1 MTQRNLIKLGFV
13 VAVGL
18 ISLFSACTKKTIV
31 NNPPLS
37 ETASCFTCHSDSNT
51 AVLAA
56 EEQWERSVH
65 STGAHITENSSG
77 CSRCHTNEGF
87 VSLVQTGTEIAVDNP
102 TAIGCFT
109 CHAPHT
115 NGNLTLRT
123 TAPFVLLDSTS
134 SSTYAKGT
142 SNLCA
147 TCHHSR
153 RNANTYVYDG
163 VKMSSHFGPHH
174 SVQADMLVGTNAYEY
189 TGFTY
194 ESSYHSHGVT
204 EGCVTCHMETSVG
217 YTLGGHSWNME
228 WEGEENVESCNS
240 VACHDG
246 EITDFNPMADEDY
259 DDDGN
264 IEGVQDEIDGLVAQL
279 KDKLTAANLL
289 DSEGDP
295 VARVVATADSAGAVY
310 NYEFVLGEGS
320 MGIHNTKYAVGLL
333 QSSLDLFNAS
343 LSAKK

>member
-1 MTQRNLIKLGFV
+1 MTQIDLRKVGLM
-13 VAVGL
+13 VAVGFVF
-18 ISLFSACTKKTIV
+18 LFSACTKKTIV
-31 NNPPLS
+31 NSPPPS

-65 STGAHITENSSG
+65 STGAHITETSSG
-77 CSRCHTNEGF
+77 CTRCHTNEGF
-87 VSLVQTGTEIAVDNP
+87 VSLVQTGTEIAVEDP

-134 SSTYAKGT
+134 SSTYDKGT
-142 SNLCA
+142 SNLCV

-163 VKMSSHFGPHH
+163 VKMSSHYGPHH

-194 ESSYHSHGVT
+194 ESSYHSHGVA
-204 EGCVTCHMETSVG
+204 EGCVTCHMATPVG
-217 YTLGGHSWNME
+217 YILGGHSWNME

-240 VACHDG
+240 AACHDG
-246 EITDFNPMADEDY
+246 DITDFNRLADDDY
-259 DDDGN
+259 DNDGN

-289 DSEGDP
+289 DSGGDP
-295 VARVVATADSAGAVY
+295 VARVVATADSVGAIY
-310 NYEFVLGEGS
+310 NYEFLLGDGS
-320 MGIHNTKYAVGLL
+320 RGIHNTKYAVGLL

>member
-1 MTQRNLIKLGFV
+1 MMHRNLRRLGLI
-13 VAVGL
+13 VAVGF
-18 ISLFSACTKKTIV
+18 IFLFSACTKKTIV
-31 NNPPLS
+31 NNPPPS

-51 AVLAA
+51 AVVAA
-56 EEQWERSVH
+56 EGQWEHSVH
-65 STGAHITENSSG
+65 STGAHIYENRSS
-77 CSRCHTNEGF
+77 CSPCHTNEGF
-87 VSLVQTGTEIAVDNP
+87 VYSLQTGTGIEVENP
-102 TAIGCFT
+102 SAIGCFT

-123 TAPFVLLDSTS
+123 VAPFVLLDSTS
-134 SSTYAKGT
+134 SSTYDKGP

-153 RNANTYVYDG
+153 RNVHNYVYDG
-163 VKMSSHFGPHH
+163 VEMSSHFGPHH
-174 SVQADMLVGTNAYEY
+174 SVQADMLVGTNGYKYA
-189 TGFTY
+189 GFTP

-240 VACHDG
+240 VACHDD
-246 EITDFNPMADEDY
+246 EITDFNRLADEDY
-259 DDDGN
+259 DHDGVK
-264 IEGVQDEIDGLVAQL
+264 EGVQDEIAGLMAQL
-279 KDKLTAANLL
+279 KDKLIAANLM

-295 VARVVATADSAGAVY
+295 VARVVAKADSAGAVY
-310 NYEFVLGEGS
+310 NYEFVLSEGS

>member
-1 MTQRNLIKLGFV
+1 MTQRNLCK
-13 VAVGL
+13 VGL
-18 ISLFSACTKKTIV
+18 IAAVGFIFLFSACTKKTIV
-31 NNPPLS
+31 NNPPPS

-56 EEQWERSVH
+56 EKQWEHSVH
-65 STGAHITENSSG
+65 STGAHIYENSSG

-87 VSLVQTGTEIAVDNP
+87 VSLILTGTQIAVENP

-123 TAPFVLLDSTS
+123 TAPVTLLNNTS
-134 SSTYAKGT
+134 SSTYDKGT

-153 RNANTYVYDG
+153 RDVNTYVYDG
-163 VKMSSHFGPHH
+163 VEMSSHFGPHH
-174 SVQADMLVGTNAYEY
+174 SPQADMLVGTNAYEY
-189 TGFTY
+189 IGFTY

-204 EGCVTCHMETSVG
+204 NGCITCHMATPVG

-240 VACHDG
+240 TACHDG
-246 EITDFNPMADEDY
+246 DITDFNRLATEDY
-259 DDDGN
+259 DHDGT
-264 IEGVQDEIDGLVAQL
+264 IEGVQDEIEGLMAQL
-279 KDKLTAANLL
+279 KDKLIAADLL
-289 DSEGDP
+289 TSEGDP
-295 VARVVATADSAGAVY
+295 VEREVATADSAGAVY

-333 QSSLDLFNAS
+333 QSSLDLFNPS
-343 LSAKK
+343 LSSRR